1 MDPVTKQEFIS
12 AVAGYVQKYAAQYGI
27 LVHSPVI
34 AQAILESGW
43 GQSSLAAVYHNYFG
57 LKCGSKWTGPSV
69 NLATKEEYQP
79 GQLTAIRDNF
89 RVYSSMEEGV
99 KGYFEFIQLA
109 RYENLKGITDPLRY
123 LKTIKADG
131 YATSSAY
138 VQNLMNIIEQ
148 YNLTE
153 YDNEGSVNVSKVEKA
168 IQQMEAWA
176 TNDSHGYDQKW
187 RWGER
192 GDFDCSA
199 AVIQAWESAG
209 VPVKTNGATYTGNML
224 GVFKKTGFKDVTSQ
238 INLATGAGL
247 IRGDVL
253 LNSGHHAAMYCGN
266 GKEVEASI
274 NENGTITGGTPGDQ
288 TGKEFLIRAYRNYPW
303 TNVLRYAETAA
314 AGGKSIDEVAQEVIK
329 GNWGNGNARREAL
342 AAAGYDYA
350 TVQARVNEI
359 LTGKASTPD
368 PEPEPAPVPEPTPA
382 PVEPQTS
389 GSWIDAAARE
399 VIAGKWGNGQD
410 RKERLYS
417 AIQARV
423 NELLR

>member
-89 RVYSSMEEGV
+89 RVYASMEEGV

-123 LKTIKADG
+123 LETIKADG
-131 YATSSAY
+131 YATSSTY

-187 RWGER
+187 RWGEK

-303 TNVLRYAETAA
+303 TNVLRYAETT
-314 AGGKSIDEVAQEVIK
+314 AGGKSIDEVVQEVIK

-350 TVQARVNEI
+350 AVQARVNEI

-368 PEPEPAPVPEPTPA
+368 PEPEPAPAPEPTPA

>member
-27 LVHSPVI
+27 MVHSPVI

-109 RYENLKGITDPLRY
+109 RYENLKEITDPLRY
-123 LKTIKADG
+123 LETIKADG

-176 TNDSHGYDQKW
+176 TDDSHGYDQKW
-187 RWGER
+187 RWGEK

-303 TNVLRYAETAA
+303 TNVLRYAETT

-350 TVQARVNEI
+350 AVQARVNEI

-368 PEPEPAPVPEPTPA
+368 PEPEPAPAPEPTPA

-417 AIQARV
+417 TIQARV

>member
-1 MDPVTKQEFIS
+1 MTKQEFIS

-27 LVHSPVI
+27 MVHSPVI

-123 LKTIKADG
+123 LETIKADG
-131 YATSSAY
+131 YATSSTY

-153 YDNEGSVNVSKVEKA
+153 YDNKGSVNVSKVEKA

-176 TNDSHGYDQKW
+176 TDDSHGYDQKW
-187 RWGER
+187 RWGEK

-253 LNSGHHAAMYCGN
+253 LNSGHHTAMYCGN

-303 TNVLRYAETAA
+303 TNVLRYAETT

-350 TVQARVNEI
+350 AVQARVNEI
-359 LTGKASTPD
+359 LTGKTSTPD
-368 PEPEPAPVPEPTPA
+368 PEPEPTPA

>member
-123 LKTIKADG
+123 LETIKADG

-176 TNDSHGYDQKW
+176 TDDSHGYDQKW
-187 RWGER
+187 RWGEK

-303 TNVLRYAETAA
+303 TNVLRYAETT

-329 GNWGNGNARREAL
+329 GNWGNGNTRREAL

-350 TVQARVNEI
+350 AVQARVNEI

-368 PEPEPAPVPEPTPA
+368 PEPEPAPAPEPTPA